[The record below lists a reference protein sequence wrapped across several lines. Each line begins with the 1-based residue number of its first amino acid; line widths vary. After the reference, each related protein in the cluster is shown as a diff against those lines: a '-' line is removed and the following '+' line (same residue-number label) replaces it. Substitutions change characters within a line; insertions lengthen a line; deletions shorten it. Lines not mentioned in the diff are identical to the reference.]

1 MKRMFDQRKNERA
14 EFTGDKVEYAL
25 NPFSED
31 EMFEADAINV
41 SETGL
46 CLLSSNRLTV
56 GQEITIRNFM
66 TFSSR
71 TAVVMWVEEYDGMF
85 HFDKSDEALFKVGLQ
100 FP

>member
-1 MKRMFDQRKNERA
+1 MFDQRKNERA
-14 EFTGDKVEYAL
+14 EFTGDKAEYAL
-25 NPFSED
+25 DPFSED
-31 EMFEADAINV
+31 EMFEADVINV

-46 CLLSSNRLTV
+46 CLLSSNRLTL

-71 TAVVMWVEEYDGMF
+71 MAVVMWVEKYDAMF
-85 HFDKSDEALFKVGLQ
+85 YLNKSDEVLFKVGLQ